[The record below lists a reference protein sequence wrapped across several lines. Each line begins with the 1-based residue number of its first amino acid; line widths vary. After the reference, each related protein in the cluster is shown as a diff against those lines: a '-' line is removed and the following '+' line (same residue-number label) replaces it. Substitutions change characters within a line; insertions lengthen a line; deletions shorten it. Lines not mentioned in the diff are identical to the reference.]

1 MSFGKAKNPLDHSIF
16 NKFDD
21 AAFSRPKSGG
31 GGGGGLGPN
40 TNAGGGS
47 SRAPQCNSGSGDTE
61 EENTT
66 SEQAPIQEEEEEAQ
80 GQLVDLSNLDFID
93 PENATIDGNIEVS
106 VEVEY
111 LTERTPLEIT
121 FTPEATFE
129 GSSEAGVPVTST
141 VSDRV
146 AQATVKLA
154 LHHGYYEKKE
164 KSADDTVEYSVK
176 AICSAD
182 DTEVVAVSTIKLP
195 GKPLSIDCIEV
206 IDQVFNLNS
215 AIPVVDDKGTLV
227 SILSTCFKHLDEWP
241 DKELMIL
248 GHTDTSGEPQP
259 NFDLSEKRA
268 QSIKALLSNDA
279 ELWKGMAKA
288 QSDVVDYQQIVK
300 GLDILKG
307 WGCDP
312 GTVDGVDGSATQKGL
327 KAFQSAY
334 NENFDGSLAVDGN
347 IGPNS
352 WAALLDVIYQ
362 TALEQ
367 SEIKPS
373 RIKPRFHAEY
383 GVYPCGESF
392 PVDQTGMDGLQSASN
407 RRVEIHM
414 SDRPNPP
421 KLPEPIPEMAVA
433 DIVLYDSAV
442 TAMNIIAIIRTTAG
456 SNWLDITLHDDL
468 DSPLAGYTVIIEL
481 PDGTQLEEVLDNKG
495 SASVEITEH
504 RTVSVTVKSDDDF
517 EYDVVIEDDSDPES
531 EQAEKKEPESLIKVE
546 RTGDK
551 GENSVLRKIVT
562 PPSLVLYNPI
572 TKSYTVIDPKET
584 ELWEKFSAEVTNVE
598 EIHGKMREF
607 REMIAKNEGD
617 ADALAKESLDFTT
630 DLVKELYPEG
640 GEKLEEM
647 IVLIDHPSYE
657 NLMKNS
663 TFIYARDTVLKKAGL
678 EWIKEEN
685 ALEDTKVGKK
695 LKKALQ
701 FKGTSKKKKHS
712 GAKYG
717 LSKNIESM
725 YAKDYEPDFEAQW
738 PIKWKWD
745 TEVESSSDAHEFKMT
760 NEMTVC
766 RFFAKAPAAP
776 EIDWENM
783 SVNLESQGEVGYT
796 LASDTLKGELYVPS
810 KTGFNLFAPIE
821 SVAEHAPVFTLS
833 KKAKTSLDKN
843 KTTGKIL
850 NGELCVRIATSFEGS
865 VEAGVKACFSSK
877 GSIGL
882 SQENKDIIN
891 RQKKVL
897 TDLVKLPHM
906 WDEEPDALEKA
917 KKKEPKGGK
926 TRHLEMGEPVEIEVE
941 AFAGIKAGGE
951 IKTGVEWSKGKSET
965 FVNIASY
972 YAIAEGYLGVAVALR
987 LKIFFRKGRVCF
999 HFKAG
1004 AAFKIGGSV
1013 GCGYDVDLWQGYEIV
1028 KHITTCIDFRYL
1040 AEICPVLHQ
1049 IYVRISTK
1057 MAVLRED
1064 YQEFKDKLIDGGTD
1078 LVADLGKL
1086 YAKVYDQGMREVDEF
1101 ADKLDDYLDDT
1112 VEWINTSFKE
1122 VSTEFINAIDD
1133 YTDMLPEFPPEVT
1146 GNLMRVVDSF
1156 VKNEDKE
1163 TKGDAFATLIES
1175 AADEGVSWVIR
1186 QFSDEKVPLNKNDS
1200 KRELAK
1206 SKAKESG
1213 ESKLADIIDERQLKK
1228 IAKEILP
1235 KKGYTWLTELL

>member
-21 AAFSRPKSGG
+21 EAFSRPKSGG
-31 GGGGGLGPN
+31 GGLGPN
-40 TNAGGGS
+40 PSAGGGPS
-47 SRAPQCNSGSGDTE
+47 SASQSGSGSGNTDE
-61 EENTT
+61 EE
-66 SEQAPIQEEEEEAQ
+66 APAAQEPAQEEEEESQ
-80 GQLVDLSNLDFID
+80 GQLVNLSNLAFVD
-93 PENATIDGNIEVS
+93 PDSATIDGDVDAS

-111 LTERTPLEIT
+111 LTDRTPQEIT

-141 VSDRV
+141 ISDGV

-164 KSADDTVEYSVK
+164 KSAEDKVEYSVK
-176 AICSAD
+176 ATCPAD
-182 DTEVVAVSTIKLP
+182 DTEVVAASTIKLP

-215 AIPVVDDKGTLV
+215 AIPVVDDEGTLV
-227 SILSTCFKHLDEWP
+227 NILSTCFKHLDEWP
-241 DKELMIL
+241 DKELMVL

-268 QSIKALLSNDA
+268 QSVKALLSNDA
-279 ELWKGMAKA
+279 ELWKEMEQA
-288 QSDVVDYQQIVK
+288 QSGVADYQQILQ

-327 KAFQSAY
+327 KGFQSAY
-334 NENFDGSLAVDGN
+334 NENCDGSLAVDGN

-362 TALEQ
+362 TAVEQ

-383 GVYPCGESF
+383 GIYPCGESF

-421 KLPEPIPEMAVA
+421 KLPEPAPEMAIKDV
-433 DIVLYDSAV
+433 VLYNSAV

-456 SNWLDITLHDDL
+456 SNWIDITLHDDL
-468 DSPLAGYTVIIEL
+468 DNPLAGYTVIIEL
-481 PDGTQLEEVLDNKG
+481 PDGTQLEEVLDENG
-495 SASVEITEH
+495 TASVEIGEH
-504 RTVSVTVKSDDDF
+504 RTATVTVKSDDNF
-517 EYDVVIEDDSDPES
+517 EYDVVHEEDSEAES
-531 EQAEKKEPESLIKVE
+531 EPTEEKGAESLIKVE

-584 ELWEKFSAEVTNVE
+584 ELWEKFSAEVTKVE

-678 EWIKEEN
+678 EWVKEEN

-745 TEVESSSDAHEFKMT
+745 TEVESSSDAHEFKMS

-766 RFFAKAPAAP
+766 RFFAKVPAAP

-810 KTGFNLFAPIE
+810 KTGFDLFAPVN
-821 SVAEHAPVFTLS
+821 SVAEHIPVFALS
-833 KKAKTSLDKN
+833 NKAQTSLEKN
-843 KTTGKIL
+843 KSTGKIL
-850 NGELCVRIATSFEGS
+850 NGELCVRIATTFKGS

-882 SQENKDIIN
+882 SQENKDLIN

-906 WDEEPDALEKA
+906 WDEEPDSMDKA

-926 TRHLEMGEPVEIEVE
+926 TRHLEMGEPVEVEIE

-951 IKTGVEWSKGKSET
+951 INTGIEWSKGKSEA
-965 FVNIASY
+965 FANIASCY
-972 YAIAEGYLGVAVALR
+972 VVADGYLGVAAALR

-1013 GCGYDVDLWQGYEIV
+1013 GYGYDVDLWQGYEIL
-1028 KHITTCIDFRYL
+1028 KHITACIDFRYL

-1057 MAVLRED
+1057 MAVLGEE
-1064 YQEFKDKLIDGGTD
+1064 YQEFKDKLIAGGVD
-1078 LVADLGKL
+1078 LVSDLGKF
-1086 YAKVYDQGMREVDEF
+1086 YADVYDKGMKELDAF
-1101 ADKLDDYLDDT
+1101 AGKLDDYLDDT
-1112 VEWINTSFKE
+1112 VKWINTSFKE
-1122 VSTEFINAIDD
+1122 ISSEFIEAVYD

-1146 GNLMRVVDSF
+1146 GNLLRVVDTF
-1156 VKNEDKE
+1156 VNDADKE
-1163 TKGDAFATLIES
+1163 TKGEAFVTLFES
-1175 AADEGVSWVIR
+1175 AADEGVSWIVR
-1186 QFSDEKVPLNKNDS
+1186 QFSDEKVPLNKDAS
-1200 KRELAK
+1200 TRQQAK
-1206 SKAKESG
+1206 IKAIENGEIKLQNIVDKES
-1213 ESKLADIIDERQLKK
+1213 LRI

-1235 KKGYTWLTELL
+1235 AKGYKWLRDI